1 MATQSP
7 PASGNDSILGDN
19 GVIEYV
25 DGSAVRLSSNDDEVA
40 TTGRDIINAGSG
52 DNRIL
57 AGLSNDDV
65 TTLGG
70 TDVVLGDNGE
80 LTYSAV
86 F

>member
-1 MATQSP
+1 MMKW
-7 PASGNDSILGDN
+7 
-19 GVIEYV
+19 
-25 DGSAVRLSSNDDEVA
+25 R
-40 TTGRDIINAGSG
+40 TTGADIINAGAG

-80 LTYSAV
+80 LTYSRRC
-86 F
+86 FDRRSQQ

>member
-1 MATQSP
+1 MMKW
-7 PASGNDSILGDN
+7 
-19 GVIEYV
+19 
-25 DGSAVRLSSNDDEVA
+25 R
-40 TTGRDIINAGSG
+40 TTGRDIINAGAG

-57 AGLSNDDV
+57 AGLSDDEV

-80 LTYSAV
+80 LTYSRQV